1 MARLFIPLALSMC
14 WGIPSQA
21 VVVHSV
27 CASGCDYT
35 DPQSAENSLP
45 ASLSDSYIFE
55 WQAGQTFTQTLTIR
69 NLTMNGHWVIHRSS
83 QSYAI
88 PPGTRAGAS
97 ATANMAA
104 IQNPAA
110 GTPAIATEQSA
121 SYHRFE
127 DLEIKTNSG
136 LSNEPYFLVAL
147 FYQAPGSAGI
157 SDNMRSQLAHHI
169 VFDRCYIHNFLD
181 SNQNSVFSTTL
192 FANTG
197 YLEISNSTIMA
208 FNTTLES
215 HAFGGVN
222 GEGPFYARNNEFR
235 TSQIGSIFGGG
246 QPTIT
251 GIRARSA
258 SFLGNY
264 YYRPWLWRVTGGTVN
279 PSGTCQYDA
288 NGGESYNQTASGHWW
303 LCVNGAWAD
312 QGAGTTPIPYCQTPG
327 CGGVGGAAID
337 KNHFE
342 IKNGWGFTVDGNW
355 LQNGWQPA
363 MLGQK
368 GACVLLNQVDDTGL
382 GDFEPQATIFGL
394 QFTNNVC
401 DSAGHGIDVGVIGGP
416 YNHVPDQLTF
426 ANNLF
431 TNIGL
436 PNIVGAGNFDA
447 VLVEIQNS
455 LHYTYDHNTFLLNNR
470 SLGAMGHGQL
480 VRNASVAPLAP
491 GVLTWTNNIAV
502 HGFWGL
508 YDDYDSMAS
517 TNGTITLDYPNA
529 NIQSSIVI
537 TTETAACSPGG
548 SGNCG
553 QTEWAGP
560 SPACLTCYYPTSFSS
575 VFQNYPSNLAVNS
588 TYAGRGQYGTD
599 PGADLP
605 VIAWSTRG
613 AISGAP
619 NPYLDFR
626 IRALRVNDATAAF
639 TYTAPDTGACALII
653 ANNNNFSLPVYNSSD
668 TGDNPD
674 RYLMVTGLSPRTR
687 YWWKMTCGTSNYGRS
702 GVLLTR

>member
-1 MARLFIPLALSMC
+1 MLASIMC
-14 WGIPSQA
+14 WSLPSQA

-27 CASGCDYT
+27 CASGCDYA

-45 ASLSDSYIFE
+45 ASLSDNYVFE

-97 ATANMAA
+97 TAANMAA

-110 GTPAIATEQSA
+110 GTAAIATEQSA

-127 DLEIKTNSG
+127 GLEIKANSA
-136 LSNEPYFLVAL
+136 LTNEPYFLVAL
-147 FYQAPGSAGI
+147 FYQGPGSAGI
-157 SDNMRSQLAHHI
+157 SDNMRSDLAHHI

-181 SNQNSVFSTTL
+181 NNQSNVFSTAV

-197 YLEISNSTIMA
+197 YFEISNSTIMA
-208 FNTTLES
+208 FNATLES

-222 GEGPFYARNNEFR
+222 GEGPFYVRNNEFR
-235 TSQIGSIFGGG
+235 TSQIGTIFGGS

-251 GIRARSA
+251 GIHARSA

-264 YYRPWLWRVTGGTVN
+264 YYRPWLWRVTSGTAN
-279 PSGTCQYDA
+279 PSGACQYDS
-288 NGGESYNQTASGHWW
+288 NGGESYNQLTSGHWW
-303 LCVNGAWAD
+303 LCVNGFWAD
-312 QGAGTTPIPYCQTPG
+312 QGAGTTPIPYCQTAG
-327 CGGVGGAAID
+327 CGGIGGASID

-342 IKNGWGFTVDGNW
+342 IKNGWGFTADGNW
-355 LQNGWQPA
+355 IQNGWQPA
-363 MLGQK
+363 MANQK
-368 GACVLLNQVDDTGL
+368 GACVLLNQVDSS
-382 GDFEPQATIFGL
+382 EPQSIIFGL
-394 QFTNNVC
+394 RFANNVC
-401 DSAGHGIDVGVIGGP
+401 DSAGHGIDAGVIGGP
-416 YNHVPDQLTF
+416 YNHVPDQIAFT
-426 ANNLF
+426 NNLF
-431 TNIGL
+431 TNIGM
-436 PNIVGAGNFDA
+436 PEIVGTGNFDA

-455 LHYTYDHNTFLLNNR
+455 LHYTYDHNTFLLNNP
-470 SLGAMGHGQL
+470 SAGALGFGQL
-480 VRNASVAPLAP
+480 VQTGAVAPFGPP

-508 YDDYDSMAS
+508 YDTYDSAAS
-517 TNGTITLDYPNA
+517 TNGAISLDYPNA

-537 TTETAACSPGG
+537 TTQTASCSPGG

-575 VFQNYPSNLAVNS
+575 VFQNYPSNLVVNS

-599 PGADLP
+599 PGVDLS
-605 VIAWSTRG
+605 VVSWSTQG
-613 AISGAP
+613 AVTGLP

-626 IRALRVNDATAAF
+626 IRGLQVSGSTAAF
-639 TYTAPDTGACALII
+639 TYTAPDVGACTLTV
-653 ANNNNFSLPVYNSSD
+653 ANNSSFSLPVYNSAD
-668 TGDNPD
+668 NGANPD
-674 RYLMVTGLSPRTR
+674 RYLIVTGLSPRTR
-687 YWWKMTCGTSNYGRS
+687 YWWKMTCGSSSYRRS
-702 GVLLTR
+702 GTLLTR